1 MSFAL
6 FKPCLRLYYISSAP
20 LHVLRPYFYRQLDSR
35 AGSRFLTARRL
46 PFDMPSLSQAL
57 IANHEEITQRW
68 YEMWR
73 RSEHPHPEIREAA
86 LKDHLSPQLRLI
98 GEQLRDLRQAEPP
111 TQIWQVYKRLDPEAR
126 VDQEIPIEEVVQEY
140 GLALDTISR
149 WIRERGLEPT
159 FDELTYLHQ
168 ALFELTA
175 ESVRRYEAHR
185 GEQIRQERSIY
196 LAGLTHQMRTPLST
210 LIMQLQLLERQ
221 GQIAP
226 SLVDQLRRNLRRLSY
241 MVNSVMRLERFKPH
255 ELPVR
260 PRLVYPARLIDQA
273 LDDRQP
279 EARHKGLRLES
290 DVNRTLEMQID
301 PDLFIDVMGN
311 LVDNAVK
318 YTPSGFVRVEAKEEP
333 DAVLFKVLDSG
344 PGIAPERQAGLFGAV
359 QPGEQS
365 GAGIGLHVA
374 YRAVT
379 AMGGSIGIE
388 SELGHGAMVWFRLP
402 RR

>member
-1 MSFAL
+1 
-6 FKPCLRLYYISSAP
+6 
-20 LHVLRPYFYRQLDSR
+20 
-35 AGSRFLTARRL
+35 
-46 PFDMPSLSQAL
+46 MPSLSQAL
-57 IANHEEITQRW
+57 IASHDEITQRW
-68 YEMWR
+68 YDAWR
-73 RSEHPHPEIREAA
+73 HSEHPHPEIKEAA

-111 TQIWQVYKRLDPEAR
+111 NQIWQVGERLDPEAR
-126 VDQEIPIEEVVQEY
+126 VDQDIPIEEVVQEY
-140 GLALDTISR
+140 ALALDTISR
-149 WIRERGLEPT
+149 WIRECELEPS

-175 ESVRRYEAHR
+175 ESVRRYQAHR
-185 GEQIRQERSIY
+185 HEQIRQERSKY
-196 LAGLTHQMRTPLST
+196 LAGLTHQMRTPIST

-221 GQIAP
+221 GQVTP
-226 SLVDQLRRNLRRLSY
+226 SLIDQLQRNLKRLPF
-241 MVNSVMRLERFKPH
+241 MVNSVMRLERFQPH

-279 EARHKGLRLES
+279 EARHKGLRLEA
-290 DVNRTLEMQID
+290 DIDRTLEMQID

-318 YTPSGFVRVEAKEEP
+318 YTLSGFVRVEAREEP
-333 DAVLFKVLDSG
+333 DAVVFKVRDSG

-359 QPGEQS
+359 QPGAQS

-374 YRAVT
+374 NRAVT
-379 AMGGSIGIE
+379 AMGGSIDIE
-388 SELGHGAMVWFRLP
+388 SQPGHGTMVWFRLP
-402 RR
+402 RC